1 MKRMIL
7 IAAVL
12 LSLYGCSVYKVFK
25 TPDVTTENI
34 CGNDF
39 IMNDSTETIPVPSW
53 QEMFPDTSL
62 RLLIEKALGANTD
75 LQIARLNIEQAEA
88 ALLASKLAYMPAFAL
103 SPEGSLTKS
112 KGASAAYAYNLP
124 LTMQWE
130 LDLSG
135 KLRNKKEIARSAM
148 LQSRE
153 YVGMVQTQLVASI
166 ANSYFT
172 LLMLDEQLRITQK
185 WAENQKENLRVV
197 IGMKEAGMQS
207 EIAVNQATSD
217 YYAVQVAAKELTKQI
232 RNVENV
238 IALLVNETPQAIV
251 RGSFAETNDIG
262 TELVESISLTAL
274 SNRPDVKRAEY
285 LLRESFYGV
294 NLAKSAFYPSV
305 SLGGN
310 AGWINNVGGVIS
322 NPGSLL
328 LSAIASL
335 TQPIFNKGVNSANLK
350 IAKLQYEQDRLAF
363 QKALLTAGNEVND
376 ALAMCQNSLEKK
388 VLRMKQVEADELAY
402 KNSMELMQH
411 SSATYLDVLITQR
424 MLLQSQLNQIS
435 DWFEGIQGRVSLYK
449 ALGGGID

>member
-1 MKRMIL
+1 MKKMIL

-12 LSLYGCSVYKVFK
+12 FSLYGCSVYKVFK

-34 CGNDF
+34 CGNDVSVR
-39 IMNDSTETIPVPSW
+39 DSAEAIPVPSW

-62 RLLIEKALGANTD
+62 RLLIEKSLDANTD

-217 YYAVQVAAKELTKQI
+217 YYAVQVAAKDLTKQI

-262 TELVESISLTAL
+262 TGLVESISLTAL
-274 SNRPDVKRAEY
+274 ANRPDVKRTEY
-285 LLRESFYGV
+285 FLRESFYGV
-294 NLAKSAFYPSV
+294 NVAKSAFYPSV

-402 KNSMELMQH
+402 KNSMDLMQH

-435 DWFEGIQGRVSLYK
+435 DWFEGVQGRVNLYK
-449 ALGGGID
+449 ALGGGLN